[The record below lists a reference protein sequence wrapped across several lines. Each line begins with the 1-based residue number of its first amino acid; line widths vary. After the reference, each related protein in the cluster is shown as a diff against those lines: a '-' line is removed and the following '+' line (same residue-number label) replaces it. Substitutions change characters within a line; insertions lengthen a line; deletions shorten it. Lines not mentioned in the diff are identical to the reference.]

1 MPDTGR
7 AALLFAMVAVF
18 VAIAAARRGP
28 ETPETKD
35 PHERFA
41 AADHP
46 AAALAWAK
54 THCNNALELRTG
66 AHRTHAEILMRIAA
80 DFDHAR
86 SWRPLEDVC
95 QEAIAAAR
103 PAIALET
110 RAVTGASALSA
121 GAKTAAN
128 ER

>member
-7 AALLFAMVAVF
+7 AALLFAMVAMF

-28 ETPETKD
+28 QTPESNL
-35 PHERFA
+35 PHEHFA

-46 AAALAWAK
+46 VAALAWAK
-54 THCNNALELRTG
+54 THCNTALELRAG
-66 AHRTHAEILMRIAA
+66 AHRTHAEVLVRVAA
-80 DFDHAR
+80 AFDQAR
-86 SWRPLEDVC
+86 SWRALNEVC

-110 RAVTGASALSA
+110 RGVTAASASSA
-121 GAKTAAN
+121 SAKTAAN